1 MTSEAGRNEEMFFIL
16 DGSGEIRIGA
26 ETYDVKKGEICE
38 YPDSD
43 KVGVYGQVSAQEDG
57 NPTAMRFIIRDQAE
71 MADYW
76 EGE

>member
-1 MTSEAGRNEEMFFIL
+1 MINALESDETKFLAVATSM
-16 DGSGEIRIGA
+16 SS
-26 ETYDVKKGEICE
+26 ETAE

-43 KVGVYGQVSAQEDG
+43 KMGVLAEFSADG
-57 NPTAMRFIIRDQAE
+57 DGKPMVMRYIIRDQAG

>member
-1 MTSEAGRNEEMFFIL
+1 MRDSILNLAVATSE
-16 DGSGEIRIGA
+16 SPEIA
-26 ETYDVKKGEICE
+26 E

-43 KVGVYGQVSAQEDG
+43 KVEVLTQFFAKGDG
-57 NPTAMRFIIRDQAE
+57 KPTVMRYIIRVQAE

>member
-1 MTSEAGRNEEMFFIL
+1 MYLAVSTNMWP
-16 DGSGEIRIGA
+16 EIA
-26 ETYDVKKGEICE
+26 E

-43 KVGVYGQVSAQEDG
+43 KMGVLAKFSAEGDG
-57 NPTAMRFIIRDQAE
+57 KPTVMRYIIRGQAE